1 VVESVLSCEGVIDVG
16 SRGMLIAEMMRMA
29 LGRGLGLLLCYS
41 WPQYQSLYN
50 ETGQIKCISTAVSL
64 HSTSSFRTSVTV
76 SLALSS
82 LLLIAASHKTH
93 TRVMHLAIWHTF
105 CMTLFGPQICLRRHE
120 LFATGKGSR
129 SHWISRILTR
139 SIPSMT
145 FSGLHL
151 DKVNFNTL
159 YSSLLAFW
167 KLASLSG
174 SALSLRSWK

>member
-1 VVESVLSCEGVIDVG
+1 VVESVPSCEGVIDVG

-82 LLLIAASHKTH
+82 LLLIAASHITH
-93 TRVMHLAIWHTF
+93 TRVMHLAIWYFLHDSFRTPDLLEEARAICDWKRLEVSLDFSNPDSVDTF
-105 CMTLFGPQICLRRHE
+105 HDL
-120 LFATGKGSR
+120 
-129 SHWISRILTR
+129 
-139 SIPSMT
+139 
-145 FSGLHL
+145 
-151 DKVNFNTL
+151 
-159 YSSLLAFW
+159 
-167 KLASLSG
+167 
-174 SALSLRSWK
+174 